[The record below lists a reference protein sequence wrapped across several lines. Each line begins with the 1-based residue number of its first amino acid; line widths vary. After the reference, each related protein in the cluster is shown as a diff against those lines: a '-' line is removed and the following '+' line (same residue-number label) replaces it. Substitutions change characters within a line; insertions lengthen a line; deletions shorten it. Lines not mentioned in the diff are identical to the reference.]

1 MSEWLTYSLSDLLLF
16 APSTYYRLFELYN
29 LALWPAHL
37 VPLAFGVAIL
47 FLVRRGGERE
57 GRAVAAILAACWLWV
72 AWAWFMERYATINW
86 AASYFAAGFAVE
98 ALLLLW
104 TGAVRGRLVF
114 RAGPDAIGR
123 IGTGIFVFALA
134 AQPLIGPL
142 LAGRAWTQAEVFG
155 MAPDPTAVATLGLL
169 LTAAGGAVGPMVVPL
184 LWCAAGG
191 ATLWTMGAPDA
202 LVMPAAAVVA
212 VLLSAWKGLSRTR
225 RA

>member
-16 APSTYYRLFELYN
+16 APDTYYRLFELYN

-37 VPLAFGVAIL
+37 VPLALGVAIL
-47 FLVRRGGERE
+47 ALLRRGGVRE

-104 TGAVRGRLVF
+104 TGAVRGRLRF
-114 RAGPDAIGR
+114 RAGPDAAGR
-123 IGTGIFVFALA
+123 IGAGMFLFALA

-142 LAGRAWTQAEVFG
+142 LAGRAWTQAEIFG
-155 MAPDPTAVATLGLL
+155 MAPDPTAVATLGVL
-169 LTAAGGAVGPMVVPL
+169 LTAAGGAVGLMIVPL
-184 LWCAAGG
+184 LWCAVGG

-202 LVMPAAAVVA
+202 LVLPAAAALVL
-212 VLLSAWKGLSRTR
+212 LLSAWKGLSR
-225 RA
+225 A